1 MLINLIGTGLPLVA
15 LQLIVYPIVARRI
28 DADAYGRMQSLVS
41 VIFLISGTLGG
52 ALSTTRLIHQYDYDE
67 QGRVGDF
74 SLLNLYSLG
83 AVAIATPTWALPL
96 CTSRFILLAERQEIC
111 TRPR

>member
-52 ALSTTRLIHQYDYDE
+52 ALSTTRLI
-67 QGRVGDF
+67 
-74 SLLNLYSLG
+74 NLIMMNRSE
-83 AVAIATPTWALPL
+83 
-96 CTSRFILLAERQEIC
+96 SEISA
-111 TRPR
+111 R

>member
-41 VIFLISGTLGG
+41 VIFLISGTL
-52 ALSTTRLIHQYDYDE
+52 
-67 QGRVGDF
+67 
-74 SLLNLYSLG
+74 
-83 AVAIATPTWALPL
+83 
-96 CTSRFILLAERQEIC
+96 ERSARQD
-111 TRPR
+111 